1 MIGTV
6 DVHVHTVSVGAAA
19 RPGILEEKRF
29 HSMKMKKFLAL
40 VCAGLMALSLAACGG
55 GGNASGGGEAESGA
69 ENITL
74 VLSQRDEWLST
85 LVDGAN
91 KAAGELGVNLTVVD
105 CQSDTSKGIQF
116 VETARNAGENVVI
129 VNLVD
134 PSQAQAII
142 DAAGDMKVVFVN
154 RSPDD
159 MSRLSD
165 NVVYVGSN
173 EMDSGRY
180 QGEELAAYFQAI
192 GKTDIKY
199 ILLNGILGQTSTTN
213 RTLSV
218 LQALEDNGITATEAT
233 APLVANYERPKAMD
247 MIKPLLTSGL
257 EYDCIISNNDA
268 MALGAIEALESAGMD
283 PSEKPIVGID
293 CTADGAAA
301 VASGK
306 MYMTV
311 FQNADGQGGG
321 SVRAA
326 VNLLNGNP
334 INDGTGFDVDTENP
348 HILWVPFEPV
358 TSENVADYGG

>member
-1 MIGTV
+1 
-6 DVHVHTVSVGAAA
+6 
-19 RPGILEEKRF
+19 
-29 HSMKMKKFLAL
+29 MKTKKLLAL
-40 VCAGLMALSLAACGG
+40 VCAGMMALSLAACGG
-55 GGNASGGGEAESGA
+55 GSAPAPAPSNDGAAPADSGA
-69 ENITL
+69 AAPAAAQNITL

-85 LVDGAN
+85 LVDGAT
-91 KAAGELGVNLTVVD
+91 AAAAEMGVTLTTVD
-105 CQSDTSKGIQF
+105 CQSDASKGIQF
-116 VETARNAGENVVI
+116 VETAKNAGEQVVI

-134 PSQAQAII
+134 PAQAQQII
-142 DAAGDMKVVFVN
+142 ESAGDMKIVFVN
-154 RSPDD
+154 RTPDD
-159 MSRLSD
+159 MARLND

-180 QGEELAAYFQAI
+180 QGEALAKYFKDKGQ
-192 GKTDIKY
+192 TEIKY

-218 LQALEDNGITATEAT
+218 LQTLEANGITATEAT

-247 MIKPLLTSGL
+247 MIKPLLGTT

-268 MALGAIEALESAGMD
+268 MALGAIEALESANMD

-301 VASGK
+301 VAAGK

-311 FQNADGQGGG
+311 FQNADGQGRGALQ
-321 SVRAA
+321 AA
-326 VNLLNGNP
+326 MNLVNGAPLNE
-334 INDGTGFDVDTENP
+334 GTEFEVDAENP

-358 TSENVADYGG
+358 DASNVADYQ

>member
-1 MIGTV
+1 
-6 DVHVHTVSVGAAA
+6 
-19 RPGILEEKRF
+19 
-29 HSMKMKKFLAL
+29 MKMKKFLAL
-40 VCAGLMALSLAACGG
+40 VCAGVMALSLAAGG
-55 GGNASGGGEAESGA
+55 GGSAAPANTDGSSGGEEASGGAS

-85 LVDGAN
+85 LVDGAA
-91 KAAGELGVNLTVVD
+91 KAAASMGFNLNTVD
-105 CQSDTSKGIQF
+105 CQSDASKGIQF
-116 VETARNAGENVVI
+116 VETAKNAGEKAII

-134 PSQAQAII
+134 PAQAQQII
-142 DAAGDMKVVFVN
+142 ESAGDMKVVFVN
-154 RSPDD
+154 RTPDD
-159 MSRLSD
+159 MSRLND

-180 QGEELAAYFQAI
+180 QGEALAKYFQDK
-192 GKTDIKY
+192 GQTEIKY

-213 RTLSV
+213 RTASV
-218 LQALEDNGITATEAT
+218 LQALEENGITATEAT

-247 MIKPLLTSGL
+247 MIKPLLAANL

-268 MALGAIEALESAGMD
+268 MALGAIEALESVGID

-311 FQNADGQGGG
+311 FQNADGQGRGALQ
-321 SVRAA
+321 AA
-326 VNLLNGNP
+326 ANLLNGNP
-334 INDGTGFDVDTENP
+334 INDGTEFEVDTENP

-358 TSENVADYGG
+358 DASNVADYQ